1 MTSQIP
7 SSAEQAQQ
15 PLVSV
20 IMNCY
25 NGEPYLREAIDS
37 VYAQTYTNWEI
48 VFWDNASTDGTQ
60 RIATSYDSRIKYF
73 RAETNTPLGPAR
85 NMALKKASGTYMA
98 FLDSDD
104 VFLPCALQQQVTLM
118 ESGDYGLV
126 YAGTIVIDEKGKVI
140 GFRKVK
146 YESGRILDS
155 LLRKYEISMCSVM
168 LRRSV
173 LESERLEFDAS
184 LGYCPDYSLFM
195 KIAAQYRVGVMP
207 DPIVKYRRSSNS
219 LSRKTLHLAAKENR
233 QVLYELETLY
243 PNALRACGEAM
254 AGARSK
260 LKFYEAVYRI
270 STGEYSLARSELRPV
285 IGRRWEF
292 LVLYLALFLPIPR
305 SWMLRLL
312 NR

>member
-1 MTSQIP
+1 MP
-7 SSAEQAQQ
+7 

-25 NGEPYLREAIDS
+25 NGKTHLREAIDS
-37 VYAQTYTNWEI
+37 VYAQTYPNWEI
-48 VFWDNASTDGTQ
+48 IFWDNASTDGTQ
-60 RIATSYDSRIKYF
+60 RIATSYDSRIRYF
-73 RAETNTPLGPAR
+73 LAETNTPLGPAR
-85 NMALKKASGTYMA
+85 NMALKKASGTYIA

-104 VFLPCALQQQVTLM
+104 VLLPCALQKQVALM

-140 GFRKVK
+140 GFRRVK
-146 YESGRILDS
+146 YESGRIFDS
-155 LLRKYEISMCSVM
+155 LLRRYEISMCSVM
-168 LRRSV
+168 LRRSM
-173 LESERLEFDAS
+173 LESEGLEFDVS

-195 KIAAQYRVGVMP
+195 KIAAQHRVGVMP
-207 DPIVKYRRSSNS
+207 DFIAKYRRSSNS
-219 LSRKTLHLAAKENR
+219 LSRKTLHLAAKESR
-233 QVLYELETLY
+233 QVLDELEKLY
-243 PNALRACGEAM
+243 PYALRSCGEAM
-254 AGARSK
+254 ARARSR

-285 IGRRWEF
+285 IGHRWEF
-292 LVLYLALFLPIPR
+292 LAIYLALFLPIPR